1 VGWGDWAEG
10 KGGEEG
16 LAGARGGVGPGPALG
31 SRRGGRPQPPRV
43 MARACRRA
51 VSPRAEGPSAAETPA
66 PEAPAPPG
74 ALHLLNVSERT
85 AASLSLKVLAL
96 AALVALVSLPAGA
109 PHSSTLPQAPPGGET
124 RALLLSSHGRALWW
138 DAAAG
143 AELAELHSGR
153 GVYYGALPGG
163 PLPAD
168 DSAAPG
174 GATAW
179 VVSRAHN
186 WEGTEGSG
194 RERLLRLAGGEA
206 GEAGEA
212 GGRVAGEAPFSAT
225 FSHDAVLAA
234 AEGGAPARVLVAD
247 TGGGAI
253 VELDPETMVETRR
266 HEVFKRRDH
275 VNTLAPS
282 LERPGHVWAV
292 LHGKGSG
299 ARLALVDLA
308 SGRVVH
314 ETRRFGADCHGL
326 VMLREKRERPPNGE
340 WPSGNSG
347 GARLED
353 RWLTLNS
360 GEGQLMVLEGLE
372 AEASGG
378 EPMRTHVLWADANRT
393 FMKGLAVVDGVA
405 YFGISE
411 WGSRDERASPEKRA
425 ELAAFDLNAG
435 YMLWRRWVDT
445 RGLLNTVSAP
455 QLGAASTYRESVNWE
470 PTSPGDWAHLL
481 VPPQCT
487 GGFGTAGEAGGGA
500 SMAVAAGV
508 PWPGVGSSE
517 LRAGAAPVS
526 VSVDPSRPPVVSR
539 LDHWLGLE
547 CKGQKLTKTCD
558 PVSER
563 RMQFPYG
570 VVDVAPLQRH
580 LRAHPEM
587 WEAQIQAQS
596 NVVIEGRSRN
606 LQTFKGGTKG
616 VWLIF
621 SSSDARVAFTF
632 PWWEELRPLLEPLL
646 APLLEPRLGSDWS
659 THLLR
664 AQFALM
670 PAGSEIKAHVDSG
683 RWTKVAHRLHIPV
696 MVPEGTVFRV
706 RSPVTGDFE
715 ALELREGHAFE
726 LDNRLQHN
734 VQNRNPRGESR
745 VHFIVDFTEAPA
757 PERPLAHAGSTC
769 QWIQGR
775 LTCHRATVNAAAGL

>member
-1 VGWGDWAEG
+1 M
-10 KGGEEG
+10 G
-16 LAGARGGVGPGPALG
+16 L
-31 SRRGGRPQPPRV
+31 RREDRPQPPRV

-51 VSPRAEGPSAAETPA
+51 VSPRPKGPSAAATPA
-66 PEAPAPPG
+66 TEAPAPPG

-85 AASLSLKVLAL
+85 AACLSLKVLAL
-96 AALVALVSLPAGA
+96 AVLVALVPLQAGA
-109 PHSSTLPQAPPGGET
+109 PNSSTLPQAPLGGET
-124 RALLLSSHGRALWW
+124 HALLLSSHGRALWW

-194 RERLLRLAGGEA
+194 RERLLRLAGG
-206 GEAGEA
+206 AGEA

-360 GEGQLMVLEGLE
+360 GEGQLMVLDGLE

-470 PTSPGDWAHLL
+470 PTSPGDWGSLMGLRADAPALASTARG
-481 VPPQCT
+481 T
-487 GGFGTAGEAGGGA
+487 GQAPSGGVASFDASLTVSPTGA
-500 SMAVAAGV
+500 SDFK
-508 PWPGVGSSE
+508 SE

-526 VSVDPSRPPVVSR
+526 VSADPSRPPVVSR
-539 LDHWLGLE
+539 LDHWLDLE
-547 CKGQKLTKTCD
+547 CKGPKLTKTCD

-563 RMQFPYG
+563 WMQFPYG

-587 WEAQIQAQS
+587 WEAQIQAQT
-596 NVVIEGRSRN
+596 NVVIEGRSKN
-606 LQTFKGGTKG
+606 MQTFKGGTKD
-616 VWLIF
+616 VKLIF
-621 SSSDARVAFTF
+621 SGRDARVAFTF

-646 APLLEPRLGSDWS
+646 APLLEPRLGRDWS

-670 PAGSEIKAHVDSG
+670 PAGSEIKPHVDSG

-726 LDNRLQHN
+726 LDNRLQHGVRN
-734 VQNRNPRGESR
+734 MNPRGESR

-757 PERPLAHAGSTC
+757 PERPLALAGSTC

-775 LTCHRATVNAAAGL
+775 LKCRRATVNAAAGP